1 MNRILI
7 IGSTLWI
14 VLHYIIPHLYTKLC
28 VPLTP
33 FGFIESIILAT
44 APHCEAMRYAL
55 YISGD
60 NIKYMWLTMGAGML
74 SLLADKLC
82 AKVPK

>member
-7 IGSTLWI
+7 IGSFLWI
-14 VLHYIIPHLYTKLC
+14 VLHYIIPHAYTRLC

-33 FGFIESIILAT
+33 FGFIESIIMAT
-44 APHCEAMRYAL
+44 APHCEGMRYAL
-55 YISGD
+55 YISGS
-60 NIKYMWLTMGAGML
+60 NIKYMWLTMGTGL
-74 SLLADKLC
+74 VSLITDKLL